1 MKRASILEG
10 ETHKEEG
17 KFTSNDNL
25 LRMWYITESFLM
37 FSPAAQMN
45 SALM

>member
-1 MKRASILEG
+1 MKRASIQG
-10 ETHKEEG
+10 GKTHKKEG
-17 KFTSNDNL
+17 KFTGNHNI